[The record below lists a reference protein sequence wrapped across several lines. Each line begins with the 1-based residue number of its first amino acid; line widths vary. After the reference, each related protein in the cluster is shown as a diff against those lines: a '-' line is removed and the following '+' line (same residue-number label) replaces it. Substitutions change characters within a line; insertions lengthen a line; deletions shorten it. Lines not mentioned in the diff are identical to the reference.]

1 MQWGL
6 TLKGD
11 LAMTIS
17 CSILGDRLSRTTVI
31 SWSPTTDGASASFY
45 LVNCLVV
52 LTLMMLNVT
61 TASAAGAASGMTN
74 NTAAMTNKAVFLIVD
89 GIPADVIERVVTPNL
104 DAIAKVGG
112 YTRAE
117 VGGPLNGPA
126 ETPTVSAPGYMSLVT
141 GTWANKH
148 NVYGNAGL
156 TPNYD
161 YWNLFRLAK
170 SVEPPLQTGI
180 FSTWTDNRTVLL
192 GAGLAN
198 AGSVTI
204 DFVADGFETDAQL
217 FPHAPQ
223 DRHIQAID
231 RHVAAEAARV
241 IEQAGPD
248 LSWVYLQYTD
258 DVGHARQPGDVAAV
272 DAFVVRHA
280 VDVEAQQVVGL
291 SGHEVAGPQAR
302 ATDDGGLEGVEQ
314 LDPLAL
320 EGDGHQHGLGSA
332 HRVGVHDR
340 PVADEDAVVLQ
351 PTDPTQACRRGQ
363 PDPIGQR
370 LIAQPAVVLERT
382 DDGFVHSID
391 HVRQIIRQI
400 GRTTQ

>member
-45 LVNCLVV
+45 LVNCLVA
-52 LTLMMLNVT
+52 LTLMILNVT
-61 TASAAGAASGMTN
+61 TASAAGAGSGMTN

-258 DVGHARQPGDVAAV
+258 DVGHARGDSPELDAAV
-272 DAFVVRHA
+272 EVMDELVGTVWSA
-280 VDVEAQQVVGL
+280 V
-291 SGHEVAGPQAR
+291 QAR
-302 ATDDGGLEGVEQ
+302 AT
-314 LDPLAL
+314 
-320 EGDGHQHGLGSA
+320 GH
-332 HRVGVHDR
+332 
-340 PVADEDAVVLQ
+340 DEDWLILIT
-351 PTDPTQACRRGQ
+351 TDHGRDVATGRDHGGQ
-363 PDPIGQR
+363 SER
-370 LIAQPAVVLERT
+370 ERT
-382 DDGFVHSID
+382 TWMVTNSHRLSPRFYQRPAIVDIYPSLARHLEISLPASVAAHLDGRSFIE
-391 HVRQIIRQI
+391 
-400 GRTTQ
+400 

>member
-1 MQWGL
+1 VQWGSN
-6 TLKGD
+6 LKGD
-11 LAMTIS
+11 LAMTIR

-31 SWSPTTDGASASFY
+31 SWSPPTDGASASFY

-52 LTLMMLNVT
+52 LTLMILNVT
-61 TASAAGAASGMTN
+61 TASAAGAGSGMTN

-258 DVGHARQPGDVAAV
+258 DVGHARGDSPELDAAV
-272 DAFVVRHA
+272 EVMDELVGTVWSA
-280 VDVEAQQVVGL
+280 V
-291 SGHEVAGPQAR
+291 QAR
-302 ATDDGGLEGVEQ
+302 AT
-314 LDPLAL
+314 
-320 EGDGHQHGLGSA
+320 GH
-332 HRVGVHDR
+332 
-340 PVADEDAVVLQ
+340 DEDWLILIT
-351 PTDPTQACRRGQ
+351 TDHGRDVATGRDHGGQ
-363 PDPIGQR
+363 SER
-370 LIAQPAVVLERT
+370 ERT
-382 DDGFVHSID
+382 TWMVTNSHRLSPRFYQRPAIVDIYPSLARHLEISLPASVAAHLDGRSFIE
-391 HVRQIIRQI
+391 
-400 GRTTQ
+400 